1 MKTLMK
7 TGLTA
12 AALASATLAA
22 PAYASDP
29 GDRSDN
35 ATEVAMEVVYYSD
48 LDLSTERDQRELR
61 SRLRDAARYVCGMD
75 VRITGSR
82 FASPRAQQ
90 CYFERLEWI
99 DREVEERVERQARRG

>member
-12 AALASATLAA
+12 AALASATLAV
-22 PAYASDP
+22 PAHASDP
-29 GDRSDN
+29 GEG
-35 ATEVAMEVVYYSD
+35 APEVAMEVVYYSD

-75 VRITGSR
+75 MRVTGSR
-82 FASPRAQQ
+82 FASSHAQQ
-90 CYFERLEWI
+90 CYAERLSWI
-99 DREVEERVERQARRG
+99 DREVEERAEQQTRRA